1 MFKQIK
7 KIFVILLA
15 IGFVLTMTAGAVSA
29 YNGDHHENHD
39 DHRGYHD
46 DHRGY
51 HDKHHHHHHH
61 EWNPWEH
68 RWHDWDD

>member
-29 YNGDHHENHD
+29 CEDHDDDHGGHDDWDDNGGHD
-39 DHRGYHD
+39 DHGDHD
-46 DHRGY
+46 DDHGD
-51 HDKHHHHHHH
+51 HD
-61 EWNPWEH
+61 NC
-68 RWHDWDD
+68 D